1 MSNSILIKDV
11 RLLGAAA
18 DSHVDILVE
27 GGVITGITATG
38 EDPTGQEPTVE
49 TVIAGN
55 GRLALPG
62 LVNAHNHIGMPNLRI
77 YSDDLPLWQWLREK
91 MWPVEDRLTEEDV
104 YIASLVAIAEMLRGG
119 TTTFADMYFH
129 MQGVAKAVEESGIR
143 AVLSRG
149 LQGLSGTGTAGLRE
163 AEALVTEYGGHDRI
177 TVMLGPHSPVTC
189 PPEFLREV
197 VKLSERLEV
206 PIQTHLAETQTEV
219 EEIARDYQLTPL

>member
-1 MSNSILIKDV
+1 M
-11 RLLGAAA
+11 
-18 DSHVDILVE
+18 
-27 GGVITGITATG
+27 
-38 EDPTGQEPTVE
+38 E

-62 LVNAHNHIGMPNLRI
+62 LVNAHNHIGMTILRS

-143 AVLSRG
+143 GVKPGPAGFIGNGDGRAAGGRGPGHGVWWSRQNHRNAG
-149 LQGLSGTGTAGLRE
+149 TPFTGDMSAGVSPGSGQ
-163 AEALVTEYGGHDRI
+163 
-177 TVMLGPHSPVTC
+177 
-189 PPEFLREV
+189 
-197 VKLSERLEV
+197 VK
-206 PIQTHLAETQTEV
+206 
-219 EEIARDYQLTPL
+219 